1 MNEEGISLNK
11 PLENV
16 AGDYIK
22 GRFLLDVLTWMP
34 LGLLSYKVEIL
45 KILWLIKCLR
55 MKYLKYYFGEKFLM
69 FFVNFI
75 ITFWQGNSLYDE
87 KKKRDMIEDHIF
99 ITEKIYL
106 RQVMKLLQLIFKIMY
121 IVYFVGLYFFILVES
136 GQQFIIM
143 HWEGYRY
150 KQIEIFTV
158 HPDDAQK

>member
-11 PLENV
+11 PLESV

-22 GRFLLDVLTWMP
+22 GRFFLDVLTWLP

-45 KILWLIKCLR
+45 KVLWLIKTFR
-55 MKYLKYYFGEKFLM
+55 IRYLKYYFGEKFLM
-69 FFVNFI
+69 EFVSVI

-106 RQVMKLLQLIFKIMY
+106 RQIMKL
-121 IVYFVGLYFFILVES
+121 
-136 GQQFIIM
+136 
-143 HWEGYRY
+143 
-150 KQIEIFTV
+150 
-158 HPDDAQK
+158 